1 LLPLGCAVAQ
11 GVTSVA
17 ISKRLNIP
25 WVARGVEGC
34 CRWAIGKP
42 IWLVSLLRWMR
53 AARSISGDWTA
64 LGLQWD
70 GNLDG
75 TVFAIAVD
83 KNAPSSRAYLANTA
97 HDAVVGQ
104 AKNRSPLHLLT
115 RFRTRPHEM
124 FRLARCP

>member
-1 LLPLGCAVAQ
+1 
-11 GVTSVA
+11 
-17 ISKRLNIP
+17 
-25 WVARGVEGC
+25 
-34 CRWAIGKP
+34 
-42 IWLVSLLRWMR
+42 MR

-115 RFRTRPHEM
+115 RFRTRPHDM
-124 FRLARCP
+124 FRLEVPKVKEVPIGGRLQAFSSGDDRQ